1 MHYTPHIDLAF
12 DSVEYIMRDVK
23 NGWLLRYI
31 HANGASMFFIV
42 VYCHIG
48 RGLYYGSYMFPRKTL
63 WCSGVV
69 IFLLMMATAFTG
81 ARVRRVE
88 GFFIQSI
95 SNGITFV
102 IHFLKACYGN
112 VRSCLDIQNIISSVL
127 NEPRVEEVKGFN
139 QAFKISVDCL
149 KALIG
154 VVSRLY
160 RALFFLEISLLIPK
174 RLRIYFVASNYIKF
188 VQTIHLSTLTYTFNY
203 YYL

>member
-69 IFLLMMATAFTG
+69 IFLLMMAVAFTG
-81 ARVRRVE
+81 ARVRHVL
-88 GFFIQSI
+88 GFSFIKNTLSSI
-95 SNGITFV
+95 IFIESAFW
-102 IHFLKACYGN
+102 K
-112 VRSCLDIQNIISSVL
+112 
-127 NEPRVEEVKGFN
+127 PVKEMFGH
-139 QAFKISVDCL
+139 A
-149 KALIG
+149 
-154 VVSRLY
+154 
-160 RALFFLEISLLIPK
+160 
-174 RLRIYFVASNYIKF
+174 
-188 VQTIHLSTLTYTFNY
+188 
-203 YYL
+203 

>member
-12 DSVEYIMRDVK
+12 DSVEHIMRDVK

-81 ARVRRVE
+81 ARVRRVVE
-88 GFFIQSI
+88 FSFFIFYVFYPKHIDWYYCNNLILESLLRKWL
-95 SNGITFV
+95 V
-102 IHFLKACYGN
+102 M
-112 VRSCLDIQNIISSVL
+112 
-127 NEPRVEEVKGFN
+127 PRVRIINSLGF
-139 QAFKISVDCL
+139 K
-149 KALIG
+149 
-154 VVSRLY
+154 
-160 RALFFLEISLLIPK
+160 
-174 RLRIYFVASNYIKF
+174 
-188 VQTIHLSTLTYTFNY
+188 
-203 YYL
+203 